1 VIVGYDSSPERVV
14 AMLRKKGLKPVLVV
28 GPKLPPND
36 NCVFL
41 TFEQFER
48 HNIECR
54 RSYKVYH
61 VCADP
66 LALDRYNIPV
76 STLQVQTD
84 CIPRIVPKKTITKA
98 LLTKA
103 QEGSVFSDLMT
114 HIYTLPS
121 KHVQRPV
128 TDLCCQYLNSNIDW
142 ATFEKEIGIKIQR
155 ESPRLVLL
163 KIMQRPIAD
172 TLRLALTAV
181 KDGMSIEL
189 SSQVHEVQLFEIS
202 YVLGNINK
210 KENCTDKYVQ
220 NQGVE

>member
-1 VIVGYDSSPERVV
+1 MIIGYDTSPERVV
-14 AMLRKKGLKPVLVV
+14 AMLRKRGLKPVLIT
-28 GPKLPPND
+28 GHKIPKND

-48 HNIECR
+48 HNMECR
-54 RSYKVYH
+54 RSYKTYH
-61 VCADP
+61 VCADA
-66 LALDRYNIPV
+66 LALGRYNIPV
-76 STLQVQTD
+76 STLHDQTD
-84 CIPRIVPKKTITKA
+84 CIPRIVPKQTLTNA

-103 QEGSVFSDLMT
+103 KEGSVFGDLMT

-128 TDLCCQYLNSNIDW
+128 TDLCCRYLNSNIDW
-142 ATFEKEIGIKIQR
+142 AKFEKEIKAKIQR

-163 KIMQRPIAD
+163 KIMQRPIAF
-172 TLRLALTAV
+172 TLREALNAV
-181 KDGMSIEL
+181 KEGMTIEEAA
-189 SSQVHEVQLFEIS
+189 SNFEVQLFEIS